1 MLFVIFGKG
10 GNLPPLLIRGQIAT
24 LTYLLE
30 QAKQKSAPLQQGAPK
45 GLNYSF
51 SFCSS
56 RGKMSSRA
64 GVKNSSQRVS
74 R

>member
-1 MLFVIFGKG
+1 MLFVIFGKVADCR
-10 GNLPPLLIRGQIAT
+10 P
-24 LTYLLE
+24 YLFIGTS
-30 QAKQKSAPLQQGAPK
+30 QTKKARPLQQGAPK

-51 SFCSS
+51 FFCSS
-56 RGKMSSRA
+56 RGKMSALA

>member
-1 MLFVIFGKG
+1 MLFVIFGEG
-10 GNLPPLLIRGQIAT
+10 GNLPPLPIYWT
-24 LTYLLE
+24 
-30 QAKQKSAPLQQGAPK
+30 KQNKKRPLKQGTPK
-45 GLNYSF
+45 GLNYFF

>member
-10 GNLPPLLIRGQIAT
+10 GNLPPLPI
-24 LTYLLE
+24 YWN
-30 QAKQKSAPLQQGAPK
+30 KQNKKARLLQQGAPK

>member
-10 GNLPPLLIRGQIAT
+10 GNLPPLPI
-24 LTYLLE
+24 YWN
-30 QAKQKSAPLQQGAPK
+30 KQNKKMRPLQQGAPK

>member
-10 GNLPPLLIRGQIAT
+10 GRLPPLPI
-24 LTYLLE
+24 YWD
-30 QAKQKSAPLQQGAPK
+30 KQNKKRPLQQGASK

>member
-10 GNLPPLLIRGQIAT
+10 ADCRP
-24 LTYLLE
+24 YLFIGTN
-30 QAKQKSAPLQQGAPK
+30 KTKKTRPLQQEAPK

-74 R
+74 W

>member
-10 GNLPPLLIRGQIAT
+10 GNLPPLPI
-24 LTYLLE
+24 YWN
-30 QAKQKSAPLQQGAPK
+30 KQNKKRPLQQGTPK
-45 GLNYSF
+45 GLNYFF